1 MLSQKVSLMLGK
13 GMSIISGPQ
22 TAICKACSHLSSI
35 CCPDYLLFL
44 FHGQVSNYQSFIY
57 FEEYDERR
65 HIKKVEKVERFRIPY
80 SLSSNPSPFI
90 ILGSLLSQIL
100 SESLSSTC
108 LVLIRSAVLALKVR
122 SS

>member
-44 FHGQVSNYQSFIY
+44 FHGQVSSYQSFIY

-65 HIKKVEKVERFRIPY
+65 HIKKVERFRIPY

-90 ILGSLLSQIL
+90 ILGSLLSKIL
-100 SESLSSTC
+100 YESLSSTC
-108 LVLIRSAVLALKVR
+108 LVLIQLAVLALKVR